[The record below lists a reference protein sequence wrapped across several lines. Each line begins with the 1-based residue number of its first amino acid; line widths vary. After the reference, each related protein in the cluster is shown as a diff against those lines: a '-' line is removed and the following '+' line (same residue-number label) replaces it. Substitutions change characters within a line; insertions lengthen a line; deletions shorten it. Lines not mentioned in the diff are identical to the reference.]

1 MFPYAYSDVV
11 FSNQHKREWDFFG
24 LCGCPMS
31 LVKIV
36 MQVARVS
43 AERQKSSLAMD
54 FAFDNTIISEIVH
67 SLES

>member
-1 MFPYAYSDVV
+1 
-11 FSNQHKREWDFFG
+11 
-24 LCGCPMS
+24 MS